1 MTLNL
6 CAAAATVALLLPAPA
21 PAQAADWVGRFDTG
35 LAPWA
40 GLRAAPGL
48 GPEVGPARGWI
59 SAAHTPS
66 TSFH

>member
-35 LAPWA
+35 LAP
-40 GLRAAPGL
+40 
-48 GPEVGPARGWI
+48 
-59 SAAHTPS
+59 
-66 TSFH
+66 